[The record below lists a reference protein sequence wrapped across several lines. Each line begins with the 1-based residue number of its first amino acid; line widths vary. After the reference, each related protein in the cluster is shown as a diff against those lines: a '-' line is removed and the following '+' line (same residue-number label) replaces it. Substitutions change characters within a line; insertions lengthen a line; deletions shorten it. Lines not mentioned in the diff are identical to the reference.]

1 MPHSVDSPSSA
12 PATASRRVFL
22 KQLAAASGSLPLG
35 QALAGG
41 TAAALLL
48 QAPDAAAAT
57 TKAPVINTVYG
68 YESFGPDEAAF
79 VESML
84 NIMCPADAHTP
95 NGVDCGLAIYIDRQL
110 AGSFGQGA
118 RRYAA
123 GPFLQGAV
131 QCGPQLPL
139 TPQQYF
145 KTGIAEADR
154 AAQRLHGQLFDA
166 LSPEQGNAFLQQLA
180 AGQIQGEQL
189 DLGEWFN
196 SLVYPLFCEAC
207 YADPLYGGNVGMVFW
222 KMIGYPGLPATHALD
237 VVNYLGK
244 PYPGRA
250 TPKSIADFS

>member
-1 MPHSVDSPSSA
+1 MESDNLPSPG
-12 PATASRRVFL
+12 PATPARRLFL
-22 KQLAAASGSLPLG
+22 KQLAAASGSVPLS

-48 QAPDAAAAT
+48 PAGQAAAAT
-57 TKAPVINTVYG
+57 SPAVAINQVYG

-79 VESML
+79 VEAML
-84 NIMCPADAHTP
+84 NIMCPADHLTP
-95 NGVDCGLAIYIDRQL
+95 GGVDCGLAIYIDRQL

-139 TPQQYF
+139 TPEQYF
-145 KTGIAEADR
+145 KAGVAEADR

-166 LSPEQGNAFLQQLA
+166 LTPQQGDAFLQQLA
-180 AGQIQGEQL
+180 AGRVAGEQL
-189 DLGEWFN
+189 DLAEWFN
-196 SLVYPLFCEAC
+196 SLVYPLFAEAC
-207 YADPLYGGNVGMVFW
+207 FADPLYGGNVGMVFW

-237 VVNYLGK
+237 VVQYLGK
-244 PYPGRA
+244 PYPGAA

>member
-1 MPHSVDSPSSA
+1 MTHSVDSPPPDSA
-12 PATASRRVFL
+12 GSARRVFL

-35 QALAGG
+35 KVLAGG
-41 TAAALLL
+41 TATALLL
-48 QAPDAAAAT
+48 QSAEATAAPSA
-57 TKAPVINTVYG
+57 KPVINTVYG
-68 YESFGPDEAAF
+68 YASFGPDEAAF
-79 VESML
+79 VEAML

-118 RRYAA
+118 RRYMA
-123 GPFLQGAV
+123 GPFLPGAV

-145 KTGIAEADR
+145 KAGVAEADR
-154 AAQRLHGQLFDA
+154 AAQRLHGQLFDV
-166 LSPEQGNAFLQQLA
+166 LTPPQGDAFLQQLA
-180 AGQIQGEQL
+180 AGQVAGEQL
-189 DLGEWFN
+189 DLAEWFN
-196 SLVYPLFCEAC
+196 TLVYPLFTEAC
-207 YADPLYGGNVGMVFW
+207 FADPLYGGNVGMVFW

-244 PYPGRA
+244 PYPGSA